1 LPGAGSRR
9 LSSAWMT
16 TRDGNGWTTCG
27 LGHRH
32 WGRYGAAGLLAYT
45 DGGPGGASVL
55 LQRRS
60 EWNHHGGTWGTPG
73 GAMDSHESVVAAALR
88 EAAEECG
95 VPADAV
101 TVTGVLADDHGS
113 WSYRTVLGSA
123 ATPFPVYAA
132 SAETAEAAWVHV
144 AQVGRL
150 TLHPGF
156 AAHWPVLREA
166 LPPLTII
173 VDAANVMGSRPDG
186 WWRDRAGAAARLRD
200 QLAGLAE
207 RGLTALPPSVAAAP
221 LERWFPDVVLVVE
234 GRAREIAASAQPG
247 GGHGA
252 AGTGGAGG
260 AGAAG
265 GGSGVS
271 GGGGRVRVV
280 AAAGSG
286 DDAIAALAG
295 ELPGRR
301 LVVTADRELR
311 GRCAAAGAS
320 VAGPSWLLGLL

>member
-1 LPGAGSRR
+1 
-9 LSSAWMT
+9 MT
-16 TRDGNGWTTCG
+16 SRDGNGWTTCD

-32 WGRYGAAGLLAYT
+32 WGRYGAAGLLAYA
-45 DGGPGGASVL
+45 DGGPGGTSVL

-60 EWNHHGGTWGTPG
+60 HWNHHGGTWGTPG

-95 VPADAV
+95 VPPEAV
-101 TVTGVLADDHGS
+101 AVTGVLADDHGS
-113 WSYRTVLGSA
+113 WFYRTVLGSA
-123 ATPFPVYAA
+123 AAPFAVYAA

-144 AQVGRL
+144 AKVGRL
-150 TLHPGF
+150 ALHPGF
-156 AAHWPVLREA
+156 AAQWPALREA
-166 LPPLTII
+166 LQPLAII

-186 WWRDRAGAAARLRD
+186 WWRDRAGAAKRLRD
-200 QLAGLAE
+200 QLAGLAV
-207 RGLTALPPSVAAAP
+207 RGLAGLPETVAAPA

-234 GRAREIAASAQPG
+234 GQARVIAGDG
-247 GGHGA
+247 GP
-252 AGTGGAGG
+252 GGAGG
-260 AGAAG
+260 AGGAG
-265 GGSGVS
+265 QPGGAD
-271 GGGGRVRVV
+271 GRVRVV

-286 DDAIAALAG
+286 DDAIAALAA

-320 VAGPSWLLGLL
+320 VTGPSWLLGLL

>member
-1 LPGAGSRR
+1 
-9 LSSAWMT
+9 MT
-16 TRDGNGWTTCG
+16 SRDGNGWTTCD

-32 WGRYGAAGLLAYT
+32 WGRHGAAGLLAYAA
-45 DGGPGGASVL
+45 GGPGGTSVL

-60 EWNHHGGTWGTPG
+60 HWNHHGGTWGTPG
-73 GAMDSHESVVAAALR
+73 GAMDSHESVLAAALR

-101 TVTGVLADDHGS
+101 AVTGVLADDHGS

-123 ATPFPVYAA
+123 ATPFAVYAA

-144 AQVGRL
+144 AKVGRL
-150 TLHPGF
+150 ALHPGF
-156 AAHWPVLREA
+156 AAQWPVLREA
-166 LPPLTII
+166 LQPLTVI

-186 WWRDRAGAAARLRD
+186 WWRDRPGAARRLRD
-200 QLAGLAE
+200 QLAGLAV
-207 RGLTALPPSVAAAP
+207 RGLAALPETVAAPA
-221 LERWFPDVVLVVE
+221 LERWFPDAALVVE
-234 GRAREIAASAQPG
+234 GQARVIASDGGPGEAGGPG
-247 GGHGA
+247 GPGEASGA
-252 AGTGGAGG
+252 
-260 AGAAG
+260 
-265 GGSGVS
+265 
-271 GGGGRVRVV
+271 GGRVRVV

-286 DDAIAALAG
+286 DDAIAALAA

-320 VAGPSWLLGLL
+320 VTGPSWLLGLL